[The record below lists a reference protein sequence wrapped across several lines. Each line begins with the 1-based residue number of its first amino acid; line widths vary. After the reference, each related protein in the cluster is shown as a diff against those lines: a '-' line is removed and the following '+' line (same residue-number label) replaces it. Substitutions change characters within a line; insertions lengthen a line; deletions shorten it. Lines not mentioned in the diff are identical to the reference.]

1 MVAPT
6 VAGRPFVVSQIQV
19 LRVIQG
25 YTQSLMTA
33 TVIPTDKVRGIFHVR
48 TAGQQ
53 TANLLLVFT
62 PNRILRLGITI
73 GRGRPKPRNETQ
85 QPVPRGF
92 CVAAK
97 RRLLVNKRHL
107 RGNGSA
113 PFFLGISG
121 MVVPTGFLSENL
133 ADITLL
139 CGWRRGKQRTT
150 RNRHKKYQQRRWPD
164 HGVSVTLFT
173 AVAPVFFTYG

>member
-19 LRVIQG
+19 LGVIQG
-25 YTQSLMTA
+25 NTQSFMAA
-33 TVIPTDKVRGIFHVR
+33 TVIPTDKIRGIFHVG

-53 TANLLLVFT
+53 TASLVLVFT

-73 GRGRPKPRNETQ
+73 GRGRPKPRNEPQ
-85 QPVPRGF
+85 QPIPWGL

-97 RRLLVNKRHL
+97 GRLLVNKGHL
-107 RGNGSA
+107 GGNGGA

-139 CGWRRGKQRTT
+139 CGWRRGKQRAT

-164 HGVSVTLFT
+164 HGMSATLCT
-173 AVAPVFFTYG
+173 AVAPVFFT